1 MATRTSQCVTGAAGA
16 AAAALLLVACGAGPA
31 PSAGLALSAQD
42 REPCAFSTTAA
53 TLEPFRG
60 PVYDYN
66 PSRSPDELAQ
76 HSRLIVSGTISA
88 VRAGRTTVYPASSA
102 ENSGPT
108 SIVLVITD
116 VTAVRGQLQERNDGN
131 VYLELRGTQH
141 PDPASYSRALP
152 AGAGV
157 VAYLVPASDGE
168 PDARTDVSIA
178 NPAAGRPAGQALYL
192 PAGPQGLAIEAAEG
206 NVVWPLIGA
215 QAPGC
220 IADALP
226 GGHLIG
232 Q

>member
-16 AAAALLLVACGAGPA
+16 VAVALLLVACGAGQA

-42 REPCAFSTTAA
+42 RECTSSTTAA

-60 PVYDYN
+60 PVYDYD

-88 VRAGRTTVYPASSA
+88 VRAGRTMVYPASSA
-102 ENSGPT
+102 EINGPT
-108 SIVLVITD
+108 SIILVITD

-131 VYLELRGTQH
+131 VYLELPGTQH

-157 VAYLVPASDGE
+157 VAYLVPASDGA

-206 NVVWPLIGA
+206 NVAWPLIGA

-220 IADALP
+220 IADSLP